1 MGRGS
6 ELAADVLVVGAGISG
21 AIASL
26 RLAEAGLRV
35 VCLERGDHVDSGS
48 FRGGEADWELTA
60 LKQWHASPNVRAAP
74 ADYPI
79 EDSEAEMKPLMY
91 NAVGGSTI
99 VYGAQWPRLTPSDF
113 HVRTLDG
120 VADDWPLSYKE
131 LEPYYDR
138 TDADVGLSALAG
150 DPAYPPQAR
159 APLSPLPIGE
169 AGRRVGRAHNKL
181 GWHWWPGPNAIASR
195 PYRELRPCVQRGVC
209 GWGCPDGAKA
219 TADITHWPR
228 ALKLGVR
235 LITGARVREV
245 VLDERGR
252 AAGAVYVDRKGGEHL
267 HRASVVMLAA
277 NGIGTPRLLLL
288 SSSLTFPDGLAN
300 SSGLVGRRL
309 MMHPY
314 TRVVGLFDDFLDS
327 WQGPW
332 GQSIHS
338 LEFYETNTTR
348 DFVRGAKWNLVP
360 TGGPLA
366 AALFPWP
373 GDRLWGPEIHEHVG
387 KWLGR
392 SAAWGI
398 IADDLPEDDNRVT
411 LDPELTDSDG
421 LLAPKVTY
429 RVSENSRRILE
440 FNVAFAEQSLRTAG
454 ASEVVSQP
462 LMPEFG
468 WHLIGTARMGSD
480 PETSVVDQW
489 GQAHDVPNLYVVD
502 GSTFVTGGS
511 ANPTSTI
518 CALALRAAEHLV
530 EERHNVRAAA

>member
-1 MGRGS
+1 MS
-6 ELAADVLVVGAGISG
+6 QPADVVVVGAGISG
-21 AIASL
+21 AVASL

-35 VCLERGDHVDSGS
+35 VCLEQGDHVDPRS

-60 LKQWHASPNVRAAP
+60 LKQWHASPNVRAGSV
-74 ADYPI
+74 DYPI

-99 VYGAQWPRLTPSDF
+99 VYGAQWPRLPPSDF
-113 HVRTLDG
+113 RVRTLDG
-120 VADDWPLSYKE
+120 IADDWPLSYHE
-131 LEPYYDR
+131 LEPFYDR
-138 TDADVGLSALAG
+138 TDAAVGLSALAG
-150 DPAYPPQAR
+150 DPAYPPQAG
-159 APLSPLPIGE
+159 APLPPLPIGE
-169 AGRRVGRAHNKL
+169 AGRRVARAHNQL
-181 GWHWWPGPNAIASR
+181 GWHWWIGPNAIASR
-195 PYRELRPCVQRGVC
+195 PYRRMRPCVQRGVC

-228 ALKLGVR
+228 ALELGVR

-245 VLDERGR
+245 ILDGRAR
-252 AAGAVYVDRKGGEHL
+252 AAGAVYIDREGREH
-267 HRASVVMLAA
+267 RQRGSIVMLAA

-288 SSSLTFPDGLAN
+288 STSQTFPDGLAN
-300 SSGLVGRRL
+300 CSGLVGRRL

-327 WQGPW
+327 WQGAW

-338 LEFYETNTTR
+338 LEFYETNPAR

-360 TGGPLA
+360 TGGPLG

-373 GDRLWGPEIHEHVG
+373 EDRLWGPEIHEHVG

-398 IADDLPEDDNRVT
+398 SADDLPEDDNRVT
-411 LDPELTDSDG
+411 LDRELTDSDG
-421 LLAPKVTY
+421 LRAPKVTY

-440 FNVAFAEQSLRTAG
+440 FNVALAEQSLRTAG
-454 ASEVVSQP
+454 ADEVVSQP
-462 LMPEFG
+462 LMGEFG
-468 WHLIGTARMGSD
+468 WHLIGTARMGND
-480 PETSVVDQW
+480 PASSVVDRW
-489 GQAHDVPNLYVVD
+489 GQAHDVPNLYIVD

-518 CALALRAAEHLV
+518 CALALRTAEHLV
-530 EERHNVRAAA
+530 QQRHNVRAAA